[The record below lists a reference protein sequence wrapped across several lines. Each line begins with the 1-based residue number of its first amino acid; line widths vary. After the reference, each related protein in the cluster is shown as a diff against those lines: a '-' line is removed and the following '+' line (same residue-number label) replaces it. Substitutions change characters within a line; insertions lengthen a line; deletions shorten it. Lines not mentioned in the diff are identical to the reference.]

1 MTTPLKSKEDRP
13 MKKIAIAFLA
23 LAAITACQKEED
35 FFQKEEVP
43 QEEESKVQE
52 IYTLTVEA
60 SKGVETKA
68 LSLENEGA
76 RLDAYWKT
84 GETVSVYLGG
94 SLLGTLT
101 ATADGID
108 ATKATLTGELTT
120 VEDVQQGSVLT
131 LLFPRADWDY
141 TGQNGAAPSEA
152 GDLATKYDYATA
164 SVTVASVDD
173 VNRTISVASGADFEN
188 QQSVYRF
195 GFKVSDTPLSV
206 KEFTVSSDH
215 NKLVT
220 SRSYSGGWTSTYGS
234 LTVTPASATSELLY
248 LSVRNENDNTSEADK
263 FSFYVIGN
271 DNALYLGEKDIPGD
285 KLGDGKF
292 ISAKSVAVTKSNL
305 AKSGTATEVW

>member
-1 MTTPLKSKEDRP
+1 
-13 MKKIAIAFLA
+13 MKKYATIIMVLAA
-23 LAAITACQKEED
+23 LAACQKEED
-35 FFQKEEVP
+35 FFQKEEVSH
-43 QEEESKVQE
+43 EEQPKVQE

-68 LSLENEGA
+68 LDLDTSGDKE
-76 RLDAYWKT
+76 RLNAYWKT
-84 GETVSVYLGG
+84 GETVAVYLGG
-94 SLLGTLT
+94 SLLGTLE
-101 ATADGID
+101 ATADGTD
-108 ATKATLTGELTT
+108 NTKATLTGELTT
-120 VEDVQQGSVLT
+120 VEGVQQGSELT

-141 TGQNGAAPSEA
+141 TGQNGVAPSEA

-173 VNRTISVASGADFEN
+173 VNRTISVASGANFEN

-195 GFKVSDTPLSV
+195 GFKVSGTPLSV
-206 KEFTVSSDH
+206 KAFTVSSDH